1 MHEFSTAVGIV
12 NAVKRAASSH
22 KATRVTAIRLQIGQL
37 SMLNHEQ
44 LLFGIEIA
52 SKGTILEGAEISI
65 EILTIKTVCKNCGTE
80 TVTEEQKPI
89 YDLLATLVC
98 PKCDSK
104 SVEIIQGRECV
115 IKDIKAVV
123 DSD

>member
-12 NAVKRAASSH
+12 NAVKRAANTH
-22 KATRVTAIRLQIGQL
+22 KATRVIAIRLQIGPL
-37 SMLNHEQ
+37 SMLNHDQ
-44 LLFGIEIA
+44 LIFGIEIA

-65 EILTIKTVCKNCGTE
+65 DTLVVKTVCKNCGTE
-80 TVTEEQKPI
+80 TVIEEQKPI

-98 PKCDSK
+98 SKCDSK
-104 SVEIIQGRECV
+104 GVEIIQGRECI

>member
-12 NAVKRAASSH
+12 NAVKRAASTH
-22 KATRVTAIRLQIGQL
+22 NATRVTAIRLQIGHL
-37 SMLNHEQ
+37 SMLNHDQ
-44 LLFGIEIA
+44 LIFGIEIA

-65 EILTIKTVCKNCGTE
+65 DTLAIKAVCKKCGTAI
-80 TVTEEQKPI
+80 VIEEHKSI
-89 YDLLATLVC
+89 YDILATLVC

-104 SVEIIQGRECV
+104 DVEIIQGRECV

-123 DSD
+123 GSD

>member
-12 NAVKRAASSH
+12 NAVKRAAGSH

-37 SMLNHEQ
+37 SMLNHDQ
-44 LLFGIEIA
+44 LIFGIEIA
-52 SKGTILEGAEISI
+52 SKDTILEGAEISI
-65 EILTIKTVCKNCGTE
+65 ETLTIKTICENCRTE
-80 TVTEEQKPI
+80 TVTDEQKPI
-89 YDLLATLVC
+89 YDLLAALVC
-98 PKCDSK
+98 PKCGSK
-104 SVEIIQGRECV
+104 SVKIIQGRECL